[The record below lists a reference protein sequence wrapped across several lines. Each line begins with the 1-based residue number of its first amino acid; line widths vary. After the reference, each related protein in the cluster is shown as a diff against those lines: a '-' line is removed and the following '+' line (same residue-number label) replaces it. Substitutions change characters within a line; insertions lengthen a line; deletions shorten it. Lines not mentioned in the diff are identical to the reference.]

1 MKKYAVLGLGSFGSN
16 IARALAAKGAEVLA
30 LDINERAVDDIKAS
44 VTQAVVANASDKKA
58 MLSLGIE
65 NFDCVIVS
73 LGERVDATILVA
85 LFLKKAGVKEIL
97 VKAISE
103 DHAEALISVGA
114 TKVVIPERDM
124 AIKIADNLI
133 TPNLIDFI
141 PVAEGLSIVEMAP
154 PEACVGKTL
163 AELRIRNRFHLQVLA
178 VRTGGTPE
186 NSLGV
191 ENTEGSVVTP
201 DASFKVE
208 KHHTLILMGANEN
221 MEKFS
226 KSQ

>member
-1 MKKYAVLGLGSFGSN
+1 MKKFAVLGLGNFGSN
-16 IARALAAKGAEVLA
+16 IALALTAKGAEVLA
-30 LDINERAVDDIKAS
+30 LDIDERAVDDIKDS
-44 VTQAVVANASDKKA
+44 VTQAVVADASDKKA

-103 DHAEALISVGA
+103 DHAEALVSVGA
-114 TKVVIPERDM
+114 TNVVIPERDM
-124 AIKIADNLI
+124 AFKIADSLI

-141 PVAEGLSIVEMAP
+141 PVTEGMSIVEMTP
-154 PEACVGKTL
+154 PGECVGKTL
-163 AELRIRNRFHLQVLA
+163 AELKIRNRFRLQVLA
-178 VRTGGTPE
+178 VRTGGGPE
-186 NSLGV
+186 NSLGIQSSAD
-191 ENTEGSVVTP
+191 SVVVP
-201 DASFKVE
+201 DAAFRIE
-208 KHHTLILMGANEN
+208 KDHVLILMGANED

-226 KSQ
+226 KLG